1 MEIPQDGMA
10 TVFRSAGFAKETEA
24 LLVRGMLESNGLPAF
39 VTGIETMPGPYRFP
53 LGEICGQVPEYRKD
67 EAERLIAE
75 ARANG
80 PAAAE
85 EAEASGEPGGDRN
98 RG

>member
-10 TVFRSAGFAKETEA
+10 TVFLSAGYETEA
-24 LLVRGMLESNGLPAF
+24 QLVRSLLESNGIPAFLTGVEGMPSPYRLPA
-39 VTGIETMPGPYRFP
+39 R
-53 LGEICGQVPEYRKD
+53 EICVQVPEGRRE

-75 ARANG
+75 ARAAG

-85 EAEASGEPGGDRN
+85 EAELASERKL
-98 RG
+98 

>member
-39 VTGIETMPGPYRFP
+39 VTGIERMPGPYRLP
-53 LGEICGQVPEYRKD
+53 LGEVCVQVPEDRKD
-67 EAERLIAE
+67 EAEHLIAE
-75 ARANG
+75 AREAG

-85 EAEASGEPGGDRN
+85 EAAEGEPPR
-98 RG
+98 